1 MKDTIHPRTTSRCTR
16 SLVAVLALVTLASP
30 PGFVSAEDQSKPL
43 LKTEHFDSDP
53 GWDNSSNRMEASD
66 PPTVKQDFGWSA
78 GKIGG
83 AVWRCWRFADYDST
97 VKPQ

>member
-1 MKDTIHPRTTSRCTR
+1 MPTRRATLLRALAAILTASTT
-16 SLVAVLALVTLASP
+16 VTA
-30 PGFVSAEDQSKPL
+30 AESQTQPL
-43 LKTEHFDSDP
+43 LKTEHFDRDS
-53 GWDNSSNRMEASD
+53 GWANSSNRMEASD